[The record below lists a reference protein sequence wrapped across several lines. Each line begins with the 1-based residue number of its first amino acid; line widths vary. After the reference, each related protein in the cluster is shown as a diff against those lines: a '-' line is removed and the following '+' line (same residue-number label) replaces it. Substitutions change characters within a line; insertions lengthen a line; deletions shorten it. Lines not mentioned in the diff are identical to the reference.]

1 MTLLVAGMCRTA
13 ARVANG
19 ASAGMN
25 CSCTST
31 TVTTAGATTVAAFLS
46 GTEPQHTNQLLR
58 IALVLP
64 VQVQAHQRHREAH
77 HLQKD
82 RQNSIIVCYSI
93 IQHSYVSLRKYKIGD
108 MTASYTVE
116 CSVVPAGR

>member
-1 MTLLVAGMCRTA
+1 MWENITLLAGMCRTA

-19 ASAGMN
+19 ASAAMN

-31 TVTTAGATTVAAFLS
+31 TITTASATTVAAFLS
-46 GTEPQHTNQLLR
+46 GTEPQHTSQLLR

-64 VQVQAHQRHREAH
+64 VQVQAHQRHREAY
-77 HLQKD
+77 HLQQD
-82 RQNSIIVCYSI
+82 SQNSII
-93 IQHSYVSLRKYKIGD
+93 QLSYVSLRKYKIGE
-108 MTASYTVE
+108 MAASYTVE